1 MGIYKIVSHVL
12 ALHDSHNASICEI
25 NDGNIVYFQEAERLD
40 KKKKSLDWKILLK
53 KYKNKNFDKI
63 IYVHAHENNT
73 ESFRQYIKDHLLF
86 LNIKYLEFVFETN
99 HHLFHA
105 CSAFF
110 NSGFKNSFALIIDGN
125 GSHVLS
131 KNKKYYDTEIVSL
144 YYFNNNK
151 VKEIFKVFQSRTDYI
166 EGKHIFLNTFSLG
179 NVYTLIKTAL
189 NFKEEGSVMGL
200 SSYVKE
206 DNRDKEFNSLNYFG
220 LSNYELFTENKYGH
234 FSSVQ
239 CSVFCL
245 IEFFHKKNPEFLCK
259 VAQSELEKVVLN
271 YVSNIVK
278 NKKRNLCVSG
288 GVFQNTVLNS
298 KILDVCPNL
307 YVDPFADDSGLS
319 MGAALFYS
327 NKNKKKINS
336 LYLGDSPDY
345 RTLTLENR
353 GKRVMPKQVAE
364 LISNGNIVAI
374 YQGRNELGKRALG
387 NRSFLFDPR
396 HSSAKEKINLLK
408 NREWFRPT
416 AGTVLYEHAHE
427 WFDLKSKE
435 ETPFMS
441 YVFNVKKKEIPGITH
456 VDNTCRIQTL
466 KKEQNYH
473 YYNLINEFYKLTN
486 VPILLNTSFNLA
498 GEPLVNS
505 VDDAIRTLT
514 NCEDKFKFIY
524 FPEIGKIYE
533 INDFA

>member
-1 MGIYKIVSHVL
+1 MSHVL
-12 ALHDSHNASICEI
+12 ALHDSHNASVCEI
-25 NDGNIVYFQEAERLD
+25 NDGNIIYFQEAERLN
-40 KKKKSLDWKILLK
+40 KIKKSPDWTILLE

-63 IYVHAHENNT
+63 IFVHTLEKYN
-73 ESFRQYIKDHLLF
+73 ESYKNFIKDHLL
-86 LNIKYLEFVFETN
+86 LNNIKYSKFVFENN

-105 CSAFF
+105 CSAFH
-110 NSGFKNSFALIIDGN
+110 NSDFKNSFALIIDGN

-151 VKEIFKVFQSRTDYI
+151 FREIFKVFQSRTDHV
-166 EGKHIFLNTFSLG
+166 EGKHIFLNTLSLG
-179 NVYTLIKTAL
+179 NMYTIIKKLL

-206 DNRDKEFNSLNYFG
+206 DVENRHA
-220 LSNYELFTENKYGH
+220 LFTKNKYNH

-239 CSVFCL
+239 SFIYAL
-245 IEFFHKKNPEFLCK
+245 IGHLNKKSPQFLCK
-259 VAQSELEKVVLN
+259 IVQSELEKIVLN

-327 NKNKKKINS
+327 NKNKKKVNS
-336 LYLGDSPDY
+336 LYLGDLPDY
-345 RTLTLENR
+345 SRLPLKDK
-353 GKRVMPKQVAE
+353 GKQIEPKQVAE

-374 YQGRNELGKRALG
+374 YQGKNELGKRALG

-396 HSSAKEKINLLK
+396 HHSAKEKINLLK
-408 NREWFRPT
+408 NREWFRPA

-427 WFDLKSKE
+427 WFDLKSKK

-441 YVFNVKKKEIPGITH
+441 YVFNVKKKEIAGVTH

-498 GEPLVNS
+498 GKPLVNS
-505 VDDAIRTLT
+505 IDDAIITLT

-524 FPEIGKIYE
+524 FPEIGKLYE
-533 INDFA
+533 PIDFI

>member
-1 MGIYKIVSHVL
+1 MARIL

-40 KKKKSLDWKILLK
+40 KDKKSLNWKILLQ

-63 IYVHAHENNT
+63 IYVHTHENNT
-73 ESFRQYIKDHLLF
+73 ESFRKNIKNYLFF
-86 LNIKYLEFVFETN
+86 LNIKYLKFVFETN

-125 GSHVLS
+125 GSHVVS

-151 VKEIFKVFQSRTDYI
+151 VKEIFKVFQSRTDYV
-166 EGKHIFLNTFSLG
+166 EGKHIFLNTLSLG
-179 NVYTLIKTAL
+179 NVYTLTKRIL
-189 NFKEEGSVMGL
+189 NFREEGSVMGL

-206 DNRDKEFNSLNYFG
+206 DTRNRQLNC
-220 LSNYELFTENKYGH
+220 ELFTENKYGH

-239 CSVFCL
+239 GSVLSLF
-245 IEFFHKKNPEFLCK
+245 EFFYKNPEFLCK
-259 VAQSELEKVVLN
+259 VTQLELEKVVLN

-336 LYLGDSPDY
+336 LYLGDLPDY
-345 RTLTLENR
+345 RTLPLDR
-353 GKRVMPKQVAE
+353 GKRVIPKQIAE

-374 YQGRNELGKRALG
+374 YQGRNEMGKRALG

-396 HSSAKEKINLLK
+396 DQYAKDKINLLK

-416 AGTVLYEHAHE
+416 AGTVLHEHANE

-441 YVFNVKKKEIPGITH
+441 YVFNVKKQNIPGITH

-466 KKEQNYH
+466 KKEQNFH
-473 YYNLINEFYKLTN
+473 YYNLINEFYKLTG

-505 VDDAIRTLT
+505 VLDAIKTLT
-514 NCEDKFKFIY
+514 NCRDKFKFIY

-533 INDFA
+533 TNDFL

>member
-1 MGIYKIVSHVL
+1 MSHVL
-12 ALHDSHNASICEI
+12 ALHNSHNASICEI
-25 NDGNIVYFQEAERLD
+25 NDGDIIYFQEAERLN
-40 KKKKSLDWKILLK
+40 KIKKSRDWTILLE
-53 KYKNKNFDKI
+53 KYKNKTFDKVI
-63 IYVHAHENNT
+63 FIHTLEKYNESYENL
-73 ESFRQYIKDHLLF
+73 IKDHLL
-86 LNIKYLEFVFETN
+86 LNNIKYSKFVFENN

-105 CSAFF
+105 CSAFY
-110 NSGFKNSFALIIDGN
+110 NSGFKNSYALIIDGN

-131 KNKKYYDTEIVSL
+131 KNKEYYDTEIVSL

-151 VKEIFKVFQSRTDYI
+151 IKEIFKVFQSHNNYK
-166 EGKHIFLNTFSLG
+166 EGKHIFLNTLSLG
-179 NVYTLIKTAL
+179 NMYTIVKKVL
-189 NFKEEGSVMGL
+189 NLKEEGSVMGL

-206 DNRDKEFNSLNYFG
+206 DVWSKRRYD
-220 LSNYELFTENKYGH
+220 LFTKNKYNH

-239 CSVFCL
+239 TFIHAL
-245 IEFFHKKNPEFLCK
+245 ITYLYKRNPQYICK
-259 VAQSELEKVVLN
+259 LVQMELERIVLK

-298 KILDVCPNL
+298 KILDLCPNL

-319 MGAALFYS
+319 MGAAFFYS

-336 LYLGDSPDY
+336 LYLGDLPNYISLRKDKGIQA
-345 RTLTLENR
+345 T
-353 GKRVMPKQVAE
+353 PKEVAKF
-364 LISNGNIVAI
+364 ISDGNIVAI

-387 NRSFLFDPR
+387 NRSFLADPR
-396 HSSAKEKINLLK
+396 NHSAKEKINLLK

-441 YVFNVKKKEIPGITH
+441 YVFNVKKKEIPGVTH
-456 VDNTCRIQTL
+456 VDNTCRMQTL
-466 KKEQNYH
+466 KKEENYH

-505 VDDAIRTLT
+505 IDDAIRTLT
-514 NCEDKFKFIY
+514 KSEDKFRVIY

>member
-206 DNRDKEFNSLNYFG
+206 DNRDK
-220 LSNYELFTENKYGH
+220 
-234 FSSVQ
+234 
-239 CSVFCL
+239 
-245 IEFFHKKNPEFLCK
+245 
-259 VAQSELEKVVLN
+259 
-271 YVSNIVK
+271 
-278 NKKRNLCVSG
+278 
-288 GVFQNTVLNS
+288 
-298 KILDVCPNL
+298 
-307 YVDPFADDSGLS
+307 
-319 MGAALFYS
+319 
-327 NKNKKKINS
+327 
-336 LYLGDSPDY
+336 
-345 RTLTLENR
+345 
-353 GKRVMPKQVAE
+353 
-364 LISNGNIVAI
+364 
-374 YQGRNELGKRALG
+374 
-387 NRSFLFDPR
+387 
-396 HSSAKEKINLLK
+396 
-408 NREWFRPT
+408 
-416 AGTVLYEHAHE
+416 
-427 WFDLKSKE
+427 
-435 ETPFMS
+435 
-441 YVFNVKKKEIPGITH
+441 
-456 VDNTCRIQTL
+456 
-466 KKEQNYH
+466 
-473 YYNLINEFYKLTN
+473 
-486 VPILLNTSFNLA
+486 
-498 GEPLVNS
+498 
-505 VDDAIRTLT
+505 
-514 NCEDKFKFIY
+514 
-524 FPEIGKIYE
+524 
-533 INDFA
+533 